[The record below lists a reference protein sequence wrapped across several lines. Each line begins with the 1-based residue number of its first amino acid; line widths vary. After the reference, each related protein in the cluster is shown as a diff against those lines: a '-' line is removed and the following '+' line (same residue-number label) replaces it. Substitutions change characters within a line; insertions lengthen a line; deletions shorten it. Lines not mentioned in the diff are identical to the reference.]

1 MKVSIEEVDG
11 GFIVKY
17 EDTTLPKV
25 YESTRTLQMLEE
37 VGKRVFG
44 KRVRVEEK

>member
-1 MKVSIEEVDG
+1 MQVTIKEVDG
-11 GFIVKY
+11 GFIVEY
-17 EDTTLPKV
+17 EGNDLPKV
-25 YESTRTLQMLEE
+25 YASTRVLDMLEE